1 MKSREKIG
9 TKTTRKRLT
18 RQALEQATKEEL
30 IDLVL
35 ALFARVEELER
46 RLGMNSSNSS
56 KPPSTD
62 SPQTKKN
69 SRKKKSKR
77 KRGGQPGHE

>member
-56 KPPSTD
+56 KPPSEVD
-62 SPQTKKN
+62 PIVWTKMGL
-69 SRKKKSKR
+69 S
-77 KRGGQPGHE
+77 